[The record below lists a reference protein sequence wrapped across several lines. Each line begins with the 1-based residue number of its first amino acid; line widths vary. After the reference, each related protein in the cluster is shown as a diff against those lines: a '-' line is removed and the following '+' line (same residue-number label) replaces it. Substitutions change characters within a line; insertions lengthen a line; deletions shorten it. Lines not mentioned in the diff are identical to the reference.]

1 MLPNQV
7 RVAPPVSPKQ
17 ITDGLSKTMCSAEI
31 TGRGYND
38 TKLQFRGTWAGGN
51 NVVAI
56 SEGVNDDPSIAW
68 VSDEIFSDHVSGANG
83 LYCDG
88 SVHFLGTMVAKEI
101 LWALVSR
108 DGSENIPPDMLK

>member
-1 MLPNQV
+1 
-7 RVAPPVSPKQ
+7 
-17 ITDGLSKTMCSAEI
+17 MCSAEI

-38 TKLQFRGTWAGGN
+38 TKMEFRGTWAGGH

-88 SVHFLGTMVAKEI
+88 SVHFLSTMVAKEI
-101 LWALVSR
+101 LFALASR
-108 DGSENIPPDMLK
+108 DGGEIIPVELLK